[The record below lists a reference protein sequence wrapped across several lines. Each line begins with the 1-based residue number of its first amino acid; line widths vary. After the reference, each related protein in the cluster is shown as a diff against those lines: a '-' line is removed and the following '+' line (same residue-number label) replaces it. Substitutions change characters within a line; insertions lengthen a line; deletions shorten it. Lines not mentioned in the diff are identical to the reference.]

1 LRLSTLLGRTLRQP
15 PAEAELASH
24 RLLVR
29 AGFVR
34 PLAAGIYSYLPL
46 GWRVIRKIER
56 IMREEMDRIDG
67 QEIHMPVLNPAELWK
82 ETGRY
87 DEIGPELIRF
97 KDRAGREYVL
107 AMTHEEVVTDLA
119 RRELRSYR
127 QLPYMVYQIQ
137 TKVRDEARPRGG
149 LIRMREFLM
158 KDGYSFHADPADL
171 DAYYPQVYQAYVNIF
186 QRCGLEAIGVE
197 ADPGMMGGTGSHEF
211 IMLSE
216 SGEDSIAI
224 CHQCG
229 YAANVEAAVAS
240 KDPTVG
246 AAVPPA
252 GKGPIEA
259 VSTPGV
265 KTIQQLTEFF
275 ELPAESFLKTVLY
288 VACGQLVAAVIRGD
302 LEINEAKLART
313 LKCADLRLAS
323 DEELARAGVLP
334 GYASPIGLNGVR
346 VVVDD
351 SVQDGSYIAGANR
364 PDLHYRNVAYPRDF
378 QASVVSDIAL
388 VRSGQRCLSCGG
400 EVEVTRGI
408 EVGHTFKLGLKYS
421 QAMGVGFLTPE
432 GKEVPVLMGCYGIGL
447 DRLLAAVVEQNHD
460 DKGITWPA
468 AIAPF
473 DVQLVSLGMD
483 DDEVAGVSETIYRD
497 LTSNGVETLFD
508 DRMESAGVK
517 FNDADLIGVPLR
529 VTVSRRT
536 LDKGSVELKPRKIP
550 QVQLIPLDGAVQEI
564 VRATR

>member
-1 LRLSTLLGRTLRQP
+1 MRLSTLLGRTLRQP

-29 AGFVR
+29 AAFVR

-46 GWRVIRKIER
+46 GWRVIRKIES

-87 DEIGPELIRF
+87 YDIGPELIRF
-97 KDRAGREYVL
+97 EDRAGRDYVL

-127 QLPYMVYQIQ
+127 QLPFMVYQIQ

-158 KDGYSFHADPADL
+158 KDGYSFHPDAADL
-171 DAYYPQVYQAYVNIF
+171 DAYYPLVYQAYVNIF
-186 QRCGLEAIGVE
+186 RRCGLEVLGVE

-224 CHQCG
+224 CRQCG
-229 YAANVEAAVAS
+229 YAANVEAAQAS

-246 AAVPPA
+246 GALPTPA
-252 GKGPIEA
+252 EGPIEP
-259 VSTPGV
+259 VGTPGI

-275 ELPAESFLKTVLY
+275 ELPAEKFLKTVLY
-288 VACGQLVAAVIRGD
+288 SACGQLAAAVIRGD
-302 LEINEAKLART
+302 LDINEAKLARV

-323 DEELARAGVLP
+323 DEELAGAGIVP
-334 GYASPIGLNGVR
+334 GYVSPIGLGGVK

-351 SVQDGSYIAGANR
+351 SVQDDSYIAGANK
-364 PDLHYRNVAYPRDF
+364 PDMHYRNVSYPRDF
-378 QASVVSDIAL
+378 QADVVADIAL

-400 EVEVTRGI
+400 DVEVSRGI

-421 QAMGVGFLTPE
+421 HAMGVGFLTAE
-432 GKEVPVLMGCYGIGL
+432 GKEVPVIMGCYGIGL
-447 DRLLAAVVEQNHD
+447 DRLMAAVVEQNHD
-460 DKGITWPA
+460 DKGIVWPA
-468 AIAPF
+468 SIAPF
-473 DVQLVSLGMD
+473 QVHLVGLGMD
-483 DDEVAGVSETIYRD
+483 DEEVPAVSEKLYRD
-497 LTSNGVETLFD
+497 LDDAGVEVLFD
-508 DRMESAGVK
+508 DRMETAGVK
-517 FNDADLIGVPLR
+517 FNDADLIGLPLR

-536 LDKGSVELKPRKIP
+536 LDKGSVELKPRKAAE
-550 QVQLIPLDGAVQEI
+550 VKLIPLDAAVQEI
-564 VRATR
+564 ARAVR